1 MMLKLVIS
9 MKTRKQALLFF
20 FFAEDMSLLSRGP
33 SVEKVRDLASVDF
46 NGTKLWFIE
55 KKLLLNEDKT
65 QKNNLRSE
73 PQPS

>member
-9 MKTRKQALLFF
+9 TKTRKQALL
-20 FFAEDMSLLSRGP
+20 FAEDMSLLSRGP
-33 SVEKVRDLASVDF
+33 SVKKARDLASVDF
-46 NGTKLWFIE
+46 NGAKLWFIE
-55 KKLLLNEDKT
+55 NMLLLNEDKT